1 MLGIFR
7 EEKIVTAFILIF
19 FMISML
25 LQITLCRIYDRMI
38 KETDNMATTDNKL
51 LKQCKLK
58 FSNCYQLNN
67 GVPNIPVF
75 VDKFLSRL
83 ALGHISFDTLYH
95 LSGQALLMS
104 VVGAGVGVCR
114 SIAKGR
120 MLVDI
125 LPFYIV
131 SLLELYLYFSLSAV
145 MDVKGRK
152 NILKINLVDYLENHL
167 SARIGD
173 TQVNL
178 DMLYGTAASGKSTKR
193 GGKRTIEFTPIT
205 NRIPELHQSYENTE
219 NVAQEQNTAFGGEQ
233 QKELEA
239 LLIDFLSS

>member
-1 MLGIFR
+1 MFDIFLK
-7 EEKIVTAFILIF
+7 EKIVTAFILIF

-67 GVPNIPVF
+67 GVSNIPVF

-83 ALGHISFDTLYH
+83 ALGHISFDSLYH
-95 LSGQALLMS
+95 LSGQALLLS
-104 VVGAGVGVCR
+104 VAGAGVGVYR
-114 SIAKGR
+114 SIVKGR

-131 SLLELYLYFSLSAV
+131 CLLELYLYFSLSAV
-145 MDVKGRK
+145 MDIKGRK
-152 NILKINLVDYLENHL
+152 NILKINLIDYLENHL
-167 SARIGD
+167 SARMGD
-173 TQVNL
+173 TQMNL
-178 DMLYGTAASGKSTKR
+178 DMLYGTTPAKGAKR
-193 GGKRTIEFTPIT
+193 GAKRTIEFTPIT
-205 NRIPELHQSYENTE
+205 NRIPENYQAYENKDSA
-219 NVAQEQNTAFGGEQ
+219 AQEQKSVFSGEQ

-239 LLIDFLSS
+239 LLIEFLST